1 MKKAI
6 LLLSIPLLSI
16 ISCTN
21 ETLATS
27 SATPE
32 ISKPEAIQK
41 FNTAMKN
48 VVLGS
53 EPASAQRAN
62 SMELSDYKK
71 DKLIPA
77 AKELILST
85 GISAREIERQT
96 GGDREKILTWAVQ
109 VYGDYNKYI
118 NPNNKSEN

>member
-1 MKKAI
+1 MKKAF

-21 ETLATS
+21 ETLATNS
-27 SATPE
+27 IAPE

-41 FNTAMKN
+41 FNKAMRT
-48 VVLGS
+48 VVMEK
-53 EPASAQRAN
+53 EPATVSK
-62 SMELSDYKK
+62 SSSTELSDYKK

-77 AKELILST
+77 AKELIAST
-85 GISAREIERQT
+85 GVSIREIERQT

-109 VYGDYNKYI
+109 IYGDYNKLI
-118 NPNNKSEN
+118 NQNNQPKN

>member
-21 ETLATS
+21 ETLATNGNN
-27 SATPE
+27 PE
-32 ISKPEAIQK
+32 ISKPEAVQR
-41 FNTAMKN
+41 FNTAMKT
-48 VVLGS
+48 VVLEK
-53 EPASAQRAN
+53 EPASVSRTN

-77 AKELILST
+77 AKELIAST
-85 GISAREIERQT
+85 GVSAREIERQT

-109 VYGDYNKYI
+109 VYGDYNKLI
-118 NPNNKSEN
+118 NQNKKSKN